1 MKGMLKRQFSREISG
16 IGLPFLAF
24 GVALNLTLGQ
34 LTTALKIPMYLDSV
48 GTVLV
53 AVLCGPLSAMLAGSL
68 ANVLASAL
76 GSPAMVFFIPV
87 VLVIG
92 AFTGFIASRGW
103 FRYWYLVI
111 PAGIIQG
118 LLAALVSAPISAY
131 LFSGVM
137 MAGTDFLVM
146 YFRSMGNSLLESVL
160 YQGFA
165 SDPVDKT
172 ISYLLTFLVVHSLP
186 TSILA
191 RFYGGKNII
200 RRSLDEPSAGSG
212 PDSQ

>member
-1 MKGMLKRQFSREISG
+1 MRGWIRDQFRREIAG

-48 GTVLV
+48 GTILV
-53 AVLCGPLSAMLAGSL
+53 AVLCGPLSAMLTGSL
-68 ANVLASAL
+68 ANTLGSAL
-76 GSPAMVFFIPV
+76 GSPGMIFFIPV

-103 FRYWYLVI
+103 FRVWYLVLLG
-111 PAGIIQG
+111 GILQG

-131 LFSGVM
+131 LFGGVM

-146 YFRSMGNSLLESVL
+146 YFRSIGHSLLESVL

-165 SDPVDKT
+165 SDPIDKT
-172 ISYLLTFLVVHSLP
+172 VSYLIAFFIVHNLP
-186 TSILA
+186 GSILA
-191 RFYGGKNII
+191 RFYGGRNITRPAI
-200 RRSLDEPSAGSG
+200 DEQPPESD
-212 PDSQ
+212 PTHR